1 MDWVPKCDECL
12 SCSITTCTVNF
23 RRQHEPSREICH
35 PALRQV
41 KWALW
46 GRSSEEVP
54 ICKRKA
60 TGSHT
65 ADKSCAPRAYET
77 GGVPSGACLGPQL
90 SPIQKLPSPSD
101 WGWIVSADELWIP
114 FWTALPEA
122 AKSCKELVKCQCK
135 KACRASCK
143 CVKSSLTCTELCF
156 CGGTCYR
163 AE

>member
-1 MDWVPKCDECL
+1 M
-12 SCSITTCTVNF
+12 TT
-23 RRQHEPSREICH
+23 RREILDNSYMLLTVFGMDIGDFSLY
-35 PALRQV
+35 A
-41 KWALW
+41 
-46 GRSSEEVP
+46 EVP

-163 AE
+163 GE